1 MKKLIVYLFLFLLI
15 IVDLH
20 AESLHIVTN
29 DFPPFQ
35 IINGEN
41 VSGFTTEIVRHVLKG
56 AGLKGEIKAY
66 PWARAYKMA
75 IKEPNTLIYSI
86 VRNKE
91 RENTF
96 KWIGAVAPYDV
107 YFWKL
112 KKRKDIKIKNIE
124 DAKKYMCGAMLNGSK
139 ANHLIKHGFIEGK
152 NLDLGDSD
160 LDNFRKLYAGRVDL
174 ILYDSVSFPYTALQ
188 EKKDAGEAEKILKVD
203 GISSELYLAAS
214 QGTPDSVV
222 AKLRTSLATFKKT
235 NKYKEIKS
243 HLR

>member
-1 MKKLIVYLFLFLLI
+1 MKKLIVYLFLFLLV

-20 AESLHIVTN
+20 AESLHVVTN

-35 IINGEN
+35 IISRE

-96 KWIGAVAPYDV
+96 KWIGTVAPYDV

-112 KKRKDIKIKNIE
+112 KKRKDIKIKNIK
-124 DAKKYMCGAMLNGSK
+124 DAKKYMCGAMFNGSK

-174 ILYDSVSFPYTALQ
+174 ILYDSVSFPYTALL

-222 AKLRTSLATFKKT
+222 AKLRASLAAFKKT

>member
-1 MKKLIVYLFLFLLI
+1 MKKLIVYFFLFLLI
-15 IVDLH
+15 VTDLH
-20 AESLHIVTN
+20 AGPLQIVTN

-35 IINGEN
+35 IINGDK
-41 VSGFTTEIVRHVLKG
+41 VSGFTTEIVMHVLKG

-66 PWARAYKMA
+66 PWARAYKMG

-91 RENTF
+91 REKTF
-96 KWIGAVAPYDV
+96 KWIGTIAPYNV

-112 KKRKDIKIKNIE
+112 KSRKDIHIKNIE
-124 DAKKYMCGAMLNGSK
+124 DLKKYMCGAMLNGSK

-160 LDNFRKLYAGRVDL
+160 LDNFRKLYAGRVDT
-174 ILYDSVSFPYTALQ
+174 ILYDSVSFRYTAIQ
-188 EKKDAGEAEKILKVD
+188 EKKDAAFAEKILKVD

-214 QGTPDSVV
+214 HETPDSVV
-222 AKLRTSLATFKKT
+222 AKLRASLEAFKKT